1 MVPVFG
7 LRPRGRILMRSDLDY
22 VVPSTVEEAVALQA
36 GFPGAAYL
44 LGGTDLLPQMRAGK
58 RDPGRLVDLKR
69 IPFLRQIREIEGG
82 GLSIGAAAAMADV
95 EVHPAVLARFPLLA
109 QCVATVGA
117 WPLRQRATLAGNL
130 CNASPA
136 ADTAVA
142 LLALDAVVNVASAE
156 GRRAIPLAS
165 FFKGPGQ
172 SALTDGELVTEIV
185 LPGGSAGFSGRYWRL
200 SRRKGMDLATVGV
213 LVGKSRGTAPP
224 RWRIALAAV
233 APTPL
238 RIGAAEAL
246 LEVKGAAAADE
257 AAALAVAACRPISD
271 LRGSAEY
278 RRDMVGVLVRRGVA
292 ELG

>member
-1 MVPVFG
+1 
-7 LRPRGRILMRSDLDY
+7 MRSDLDY